1 MREADNRPGKKRSV
15 PGTVYTVKAD
25 YFKALAH
32 PARIRILELL
42 QHAERSVGQLVVDL
56 ELEQSNVSQQLGI
69 LRAKGI
75 IEGRRDGSTVR
86 YRVKDPRVFKLL
98 AIAKDIIISVL
109 TESQDLLADL
119 DQPELTSTRSRA
131 KLR

>member
-1 MREADNRPGKKRSV
+1 MPRP
-15 PGTVYTVKAD
+15 VYSVKAE

-42 QHAERSVGQLVVDL
+42 RQGERSVGELAGDL
-56 ELEQSNVSQQLGI
+56 ELEQSNVSQQLGV

-75 IEGRRDGSTVR
+75 IESRRDGATVY

-98 AIAKDIIISVL
+98 AIARDIITSAL
-109 TESQDLLADL
+109 SETKDLLEDL
-119 DQPELTSTRSRA
+119 GHLEFTAPMTRSR
-131 KLR
+131 RR

>member
-1 MREADNRPGKKRSV
+1 M
-15 PGTVYTVKAD
+15 PGTVQTVKAD

-32 PARIRILELL
+32 PARIRVLELL
-42 QHAERSVGQLVVDL
+42 QHGERSVGQLVVDL

-75 IEGRRDGSTVR
+75 IESHQEGSIVR

-98 AIAKDIIISVL
+98 SIAKDIIVSAL
-109 TESQDLLADL
+109 TESQELLADF
-119 DQPELTSTRSRA
+119 DEGPA
-131 KLR
+131 

>member
-1 MREADNRPGKKRSV
+1 M

-25 YFKALAH
+25 YFKVLAH

-42 QHAERSVGQLVVDL
+42 QYAERSVGQLVVDL

-75 IEGRRDGSTVR
+75 IESRRDGSTVR

-98 AIAKDIIISVL
+98 AIAKDIIISAL

-119 DQPELTSTRSRA
+119 EQPELTSPRSRA
-131 KLR
+131 KPR

>member
-1 MREADNRPGKKRSV
+1 
-15 PGTVYTVKAD
+15 VYTVKAD

-42 QHAERSVGQLVVDL
+42 RQGERTVGELVADL

-75 IEGRRDGSTVR
+75 IESRRDGSSVR
-86 YRVKDPRVFKLL
+86 CRVKDPRVFKLL
-98 AIAKDIIISVL
+98 AVAKDIIVSAL
-109 TESQDLLADL
+109 TESQNLLADL
-119 DQPELTSTRSRA
+119 DQPEFTTAGSKA
-131 KLR
+131 KRR